1 MNRLRSWNG
10 TLGIALGLALVAVAL
25 LWAGD
30 TRAEPYFTVREGY
43 KCSKC
48 HVNMTGGSTRT
59 DYAKVYME
67 TRMAASEAVPQ
78 KEDGSL
84 SGDFGHGRLSRYFA
98 FGADLRQQVEYRHF
112 SDAGNTW
119 QFGRRSSCESCH
131 AATDGGGKRAEFYA
145 QLDPMPGK
153 ASIVIAQNLL
163 PQPTTREAY
172 GIVQIDWLNS
182 YVKAG
187 VFRMPTGF
195 RNTFDDP
202 FVHGSIDAGNDDLVG
217 LVAVRGDGVEFGM
230 EPGNFAFSVSLTNT
244 TDPTDKRLHLNGYWV
259 SNLMTLG
266 ATYYTDPVSATQE
279 RSYLGLYGGFTLG
292 RITALGEMDTITES
306 DPSAGTETKMSSVL
320 GEIDYLISRGHN
332 LKWQYEAFDPDTG
345 TDGDIPDRS
354 SIVYEPFYTPYLQV
368 RTGLRRWMGPRG
380 TAGNNGTTVFAELH
394 LMY

>member
-1 MNRLRSWNG
+1 MNRQRRWTGVHLLG
-10 TLGIALGLALVAVAL
+10 MALTVATLAL
-25 LWAGD
+25 LWPA
-30 TRAEPYFTVREGY
+30 TSQAEPYFTVREGY

-67 TRMAASEAVPQ
+67 TRMAASEAVT
-78 KEDGSL
+78 KEDDGSL
-84 SGDFGHGRLSRYFA
+84 SGDFGHGRVSKFFA

-112 SDAGNTW
+112 SDSGNTW
-119 QFGRRSSCESCH
+119 QFGRRSSCEGCH
-131 AATDGGGKRAEFYA
+131 ASTNGGGKRAEIYA
-145 QLDPMPGK
+145 QLDPMPEK

-172 GIVQIDWLNS
+172 GIVYMDWMNS

-202 FVHGSIDAGNDDLVG
+202 FIHGSVDSGNDNLVG

-230 EPGNFAFSVSLTNT
+230 EPGNFSFTVSLTNSA
-244 TDPTDKRLHLNGYWV
+244 DPTDKRVHLNGYWV
-259 SNLMTLG
+259 SSLMTLG
-266 ATYYTDPVSATQE
+266 ATYYTDPVSSILE
-279 RSYLGLYGGFTLG
+279 RSYLGLYGGLTLG
-292 RITALGEMDTITES
+292 RLTFLGEVDSYTDTNPTT
-306 DPSAGTETKMSSVL
+306 GVETSQVALL
-320 GEIDYLISRGHN
+320 GELDYLISRGHN
-332 LKWQYEAFDPDTG
+332 FKWQYEAFEPDSDTA
-345 TDGDIPDRS
+345 DDRLDRTS
-354 SIVYEPFYTPYLQV
+354 LIYEPFFTPYLQL
-368 RTGLRRWMGPRG
+368 RTGVRRWLGPRD